1 VHDAPIAR
9 PTSEPTPL
17 TQLLSDVAAT
27 ELDALG
33 WDVLARRARSVTGD
47 LAAAG
52 QLPHHLVVALTDPPV
67 VVARVLLVA
76 ARRSRLGTARSLA
89 EPARCA

>member
-1 VHDAPIAR
+1 MHDAPTAH
-9 PTSEPTPL
+9 PTTEPTPL
-17 TQLLSDVAAT
+17 TQLLRDVAAT

-33 WDVLARRARSVTGD
+33 WDVLARRARTVTGD

-52 QLPHHLVVALTDPPV
+52 QLPHHLVVALTDPPAV
-67 VVARVLLVA
+67 IARVLLVA
-76 ARRSRLGTARSLA
+76 ARPSRRRTARSVA